1 MRAEDA
7 ENDAGCNSMTFTLD
21 AAASALAV
29 AELWKAGSLVDCV
42 IMSQV
47 DGHRIPAHR
56 LVLAAASRYFCA
68 VFLGA
73 GAHMKEGGQLVD
85 GATSSQL
92 VLVPMPVP
100 GAELELVMRAIYGL
114 ELKVDAGNLE
124 VLLHLASYLGLPLVQ
139 EACCTFMRTAL
150 SLATA
155 VPLLVLAARYGC
167 LALRAELLTF
177 ISTRFTSLAAPPAN
191 LVSPSPSP
199 STPATPQPPTHPK
212 AVTSSNGHGHS
223 SSPGTSSQAPHSG
236 AEPGQLR
243 SPLAALPRDLLLEL
257 LQADELA
264 VDCETEVLQA
274 VLDWVASDPAE
285 RLADLPDLLAAVR
298 LEQLPADL
306 TSVLPP
312 PGRTPHTQQQAP
324 PTHPHTHTPWPLPS
338 LPSLPAP
345 AGPDSTC
352 CAGASHCSS
361 QGWGDTRC
369 CTNTNVSHSSSSN
382 SGGSSMQHLDWPCA
396 AKAEG
401 PDELVLAAARH
412 LLAGPLQRLLR
423 PPELCRP
430 RSPSCCSTS
439 CPDKL

>member
-7 ENDAGCNSMTFTLD
+7 ENDAGCSSMTFTLD

-155 VPLLVLAARYGC
+155 VPLLVLAAR
-167 LALRAELLTF
+167 
-177 ISTRFTSLAAPPAN
+177 
-191 LVSPSPSP
+191 SPSSVPDSPVWPPPPQTWFLPLPPLQPPHSPP
-199 STPATPQPPTHPK
+199 STPRLPPAT
-212 AVTSSNGHGHS
+212 AAA
-223 SSPGTSSQAPHSG
+223 GTAT
-236 AEPGQLR
+236 
-243 SPLAALPRDLLLEL
+243 AAAHA
-257 LQADELA
+257 LQAKR
-264 VDCETEVLQA
+264 
-274 VLDWVASDPAE
+274 P
-285 RLADLPDLLAAVR
+285 
-298 LEQLPADL
+298 
-306 TSVLPP
+306 
-312 PGRTPHTQQQAP
+312 TQG
-324 PTHPHTHTPWPLPS
+324 L
-338 LPSLPAP
+338 
-345 AGPDSTC
+345 
-352 CAGASHCSS
+352 S
-361 QGWGDTRC
+361 QG
-369 CTNTNVSHSSSSN
+369 S
-382 SGGSSMQHLDWPCA
+382 
-396 AKAEG
+396 
-401 PDELVLAAARH
+401 
-412 LLAGPLQRLLR
+412 
-423 PPELCRP
+423 
-430 RSPSCCSTS
+430 
-439 CPDKL
+439 